1 MSVAPIT
8 ESNRTLAAMPRLA
21 GSVNAGLLTSRLPQ
35 RRHNQ
40 AARCAVY
47 LHRNGFLTDEDS
59 CADVGGYV
67 SDREMVKLRTKEA
80 ITELQEVGLLPSSL
94 LGWVLSFAVR
104 WMFTRFIETLLVDWL
119 ES

>member
-1 MSVAPIT
+1 MTVAPIT

-47 LHRNGFLTDEDS
+47 LHRHGFLTDED
-59 CADVGGYV
+59 CCTNGGYV
-67 SDREMVKLRTKEA
+67 SDNELLKLRTQEA

-104 WMFTRFIETLLVDWL
+104 WMFTKFIETLIVDWL
-119 ES
+119 EN